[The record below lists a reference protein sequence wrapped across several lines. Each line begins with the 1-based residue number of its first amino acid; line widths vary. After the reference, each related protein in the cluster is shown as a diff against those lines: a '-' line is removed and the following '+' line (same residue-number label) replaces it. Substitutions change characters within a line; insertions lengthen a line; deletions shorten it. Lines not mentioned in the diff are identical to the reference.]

1 MAQGTLQK
9 MARQILAYC
18 PSVPYSL
25 AQQWVADRYR
35 SITENILWSFKIG
48 QGTFYTPA
56 SYSTGTVTM
65 TNGSAVVAGSGTT
78 FTSAMVGRQFQI
90 GGFVFTIASYSSAT
104 SITLDTT
111 WYGDTVAGSTYQ
123 ILQAY
128 ITPTPTD
135 FLSWISVIDPA
146 LGWRIRTGYNS
157 SELDTIDPRRS
168 STGTPTLLAGRSY
181 NSSTVARYEL
191 WPYSTA
197 AKQYMYLYEKRV
209 TDLTNPG
216 DTPPAIIRSDILVK
230 GALADLSRW
239 PGTTTERNPF
249 YDPYFNQYK
258 TRDLEFRDEVNK
270 ILISDQNIYMTD
282 LSYYTTLPYAPM
294 DARFMQ
300 SHAF

>member
-9 MARQILAYC
+9 MARQVLAYC

-25 AQQWVADRYR
+25 AQQWITDRYR
-35 SITENILWSFKIG
+35 TITENILWSFKIG

-56 SYSTGTVTM
+56 AYSTGTITM
-65 TNGSAVVAGSGTT
+65 TNGSNVVTGSGTT
-78 FTSAMVGRQFQI
+78 FTAGMVGEQLSLQ
-90 GGFVFTIASYSSAT
+90 GFVFTITAFSSTT
-104 SITLDTT
+104 SITIDTI
-111 WYGDTVAGSTYQ
+111 WYGATTASLVYQ

-135 FLSWISVIDPA
+135 FLAWLSVIDPA

-157 SELDTIDPRRS
+157 SELDTIDPRRA

-181 NSSTVARYEL
+181 NSSDIARYEL

-197 AKQYMYLYEKRV
+197 QKQYMYLYEKRV
-209 TDLTNPG
+209 TDLTTPG
-216 DTPPAIIRSDILVK
+216 ATPPAIIRSDILVK

-239 PGTTTERNPF
+239 PGTREEPNPF

-258 TRDLEFRDEVNK
+258 VRDLEFRDEVNK
-270 ILISDQNIYMTD
+270 IMISDQNIYMTD
-282 LSYYTTLPYAPM
+282 LSYYTTLPYAPV
-294 DARFMQ
+294 DSAFMQ